1 MTELLTPFVVALIII
16 VGFYMLLFD
25 LRKQRARLDNGWT
38 ALKGDVDIRIS
49 DELETGRAEMKD
61 EIISYLRDC
70 AADHG
75 ATASESRIL
84 NRAADNV
91 ERGIVV

>member
-1 MTELLTPFVVALIII
+1 
-16 VGFYMLLFD
+16 MLLSN
-25 LRKQRARLDNGWT
+25 LRKQKARLDKGW
-38 ALKGDVDIRIS
+38 ALLNESIDTDIA
-49 DELETGRAEMKD
+49 EGEAGRAEMKD

-70 AADHG
+70 AEDHG